1 VAEKGTDGIC
11 HNADPERLP
20 ERGRDED
27 DGKAIEGDHK
37 VRYDGAGD
45 QEGHV
50 PDDGPYGK
58 EYADD
63 CNISRFHGISFLIQ
77 GSTGDRIWV
86 YGGSVWT
93 PA

>member
-1 VAEKGTDGIC
+1 MAEKGTDGIC

-45 QEGHV
+45 QYGRQHEKTSGLRGLKSPPGVLSEAIGGVEG
-50 PDDGPYGK
+50 
-58 EYADD
+58 
-63 CNISRFHGISFLIQ
+63 
-77 GSTGDRIWV
+77 
-86 YGGSVWT
+86 
-93 PA
+93 PASMLHIIV